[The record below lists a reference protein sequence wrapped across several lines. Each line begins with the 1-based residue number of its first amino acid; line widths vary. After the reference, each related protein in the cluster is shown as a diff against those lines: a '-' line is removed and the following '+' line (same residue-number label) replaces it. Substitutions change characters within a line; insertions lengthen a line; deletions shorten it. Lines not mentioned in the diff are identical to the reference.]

1 MVSKGLGIF
10 ANLFALLLLWVK
22 FDSLPLWLRIVFSI
36 VCLILA
42 IVIVFFEKGRNEAKV
57 IDYLYE
63 SGLVKHVFIQKNSNF
78 KASTLVS
85 VYYIRYGQRDLS
97 AIGYVVDN
105 NDGSL
110 QIIILKTFGN
120 LIQHI
125 VSTPKSYKD
134 FAVSPSMKY
143 SETESLFSEHIQKEG
158 D

>member
-10 ANLFALLLLWVK
+10 ANLLALLLLWVK
-22 FDSLPLWLRIVFSI
+22 FDSLPLWLRIVLSI

-42 IVIVFFEKGRNEAKV
+42 TVIVFCEKGRNEAKV
-57 IDYLYE
+57 TDYLYE

-78 KASTLVS
+78 KANTLVS
-85 VYYIRYGQRDLS
+85 VYYIRHGQKDLS

-110 QIIILKTFGN
+110 QIIIIKTFGN
-120 LIQHI
+120 HIQHI
-125 VSTPKSYKD
+125 LNTPKSYKD

-143 SETESLFSEHIQKEG
+143 SETESLFSEHIQTGG